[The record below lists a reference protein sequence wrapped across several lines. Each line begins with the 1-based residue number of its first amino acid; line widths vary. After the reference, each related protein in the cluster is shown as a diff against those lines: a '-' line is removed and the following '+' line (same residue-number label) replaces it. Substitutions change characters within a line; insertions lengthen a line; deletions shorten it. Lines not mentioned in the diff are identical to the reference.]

1 MRKVLF
7 IVNQGNISLNANG
20 GASVYYSHLELLYA
34 SGYTIE
40 ILAVQWTDNDVFK
53 EEDYK
58 EVKQFVSAVKTYK
71 IINKT
76 PTKGFNRLCNA
87 IFKPEIFEYYFLNN
101 KNISFLKK
109 HVSENNF
116 DLVFGDWRWAGI
128 WACFSF
134 LKTPVIYAHHDW
146 EYKLAKLRSKRNLLG
161 RFHTFQKKRVE
172 YKMVKGVAG
181 SISGSFTETK
191 EIEKISSKKAIYIPT
206 TYSSVLPKLIKNDVP
221 RIVHLGG
228 MGTTANR
235 LGLEQ
240 FLDVSWKS
248 IKDNFPAVKLQV
260 IGSLKAAPESL
271 LKKLKEPNIIC
282 SGFVKDLQLVLRPE
296 DIHIIPWEYN
306 TGTRT
311 RIPVIFNYQQAL
323 VAISAS
329 VEAFPEIK
337 HNKNAVLCKDLKE
350 MSNEVSKLIG
360 NKSKRQKI
368 SKEAKETFLTHY
380 TSKSHISKLKE
391 FIEELLL

>member
-1 MRKVLF
+1 MKKILF
-7 IVNQGNISLNANG
+7 IVNAGVISSNENG
-20 GASVYYSHLELLYA
+20 GASVYYSHLELLHKA
-34 SGYTIE
+34 GFQIQLLAIE
-40 ILAVQWTDNDVFK
+40 WADSIPFEK
-53 EEDYK
+53 EDYT
-58 EVKQFVSAVKTYK
+58 EVKPMVEGVIPFKANFKLPKKGLKRLFNAV
-71 IINKT
+71 
-76 PTKGFNRLCNA
+76 FS
-87 IFKPEIFEYYFLNN
+87 PETFEYYFLNEKN
-101 KNISFLKK
+101 KRYLTKLVLDNSIDI
-109 HVSENNF
+109 VWSE
-116 DLVFGDWRWAGI
+116 WRWAGLLA
-128 WACFSF
+128 WYSK

-235 LGLEQ
+235 LGLER

-311 RIPVIFNYQQAL
+311 RIPVIFNYKQAL